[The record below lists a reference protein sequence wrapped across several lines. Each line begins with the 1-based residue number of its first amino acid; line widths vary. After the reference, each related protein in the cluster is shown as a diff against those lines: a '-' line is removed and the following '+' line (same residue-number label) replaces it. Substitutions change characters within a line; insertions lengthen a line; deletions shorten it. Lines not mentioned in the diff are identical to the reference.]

1 MLDSHFL
8 PIGLARKVRIKD
20 GGIGL
25 AVSNLRVAGVPMDAL
40 SAVNDHLRT
49 VIEPHLTLAAED
61 MLIADDEFSSL
72 FAKYRPEETG

>member
-8 PIGLARKVRIKD
+8 LIVLPGKVRIKD
-20 GGIGL
+20 GGTGH
-25 AVSNLRVAGVPMDAL
+25 AVRNFRATSVPLNAL